1 MMIGAQFARTRAVC
15 DLLEPIASGLRGS
28 EFKFDATIF
37 CPILISSE
45 DNTDSN
51 DRRIVPELQLSEIRS
66 HKDTWIH
73 LLSNPSTTTHK
84 SHDSTHKS
92 HGPIYKSHDSIN
104 KSHDP
109 VVHLFPSLKSAIQ
122 WLSRDPDYRLSECS
136 TGVITPELVDADV
149 HLQVFITG
157 SLYLVGNSFFYLKEK
172 F

>member
-1 MMIGAQFARTRAVC
+1 MEGRK
-15 DLLEPIASGLRGS
+15 LLNQL
-28 EFKFDATIF
+28 D
-37 CPILISSE
+37 ISSLSV

-51 DRRIVPELQLSEIRS
+51 DRRIVPELQFSEIRS
-66 HKDTWIH
+66 HKDTWIR

-84 SHDSTHKS
+84 SHDTTH
-92 HGPIYKSHDSIN
+92 KSHDSISKSHDSISKSHDSMR

-122 WLSRDPDYRLSECS
+122 WLSRDPDY
-136 TGVITPELVDADV
+136 
-149 HLQVFITG
+149 